1 MEGGGKRTRTFGQHL
16 GRRRDAI
23 ESVLNI
29 RGNPRFDL
37 RKTLINT
44 AFQFSELRPY
54 PVAEIPVAAFKA
66 VVQRFLPISEPNS
79 EPSLQVFHGREGRGL
94 RLIAGDF
101 LDLRGKPMRLLALD
115 RGGLLEFLAGIFN
128 AVGMILQGLDTS
140 LGDKQ
145 PILELVSIG

>member
-1 MEGGGKRTRTFGQHL
+1 MENEPALSASTWAAAAMRLNLSSTFGGTL
-16 GRRRDAI
+16 DSI
-23 ESVLNI
+23 SE
-29 RGNPRFDL
+29 
-37 RKTLINT
+37 KTLVIT

-101 LDLRGKPMRLLALD
+101 LDLRGKPLRLMTLD
-115 RGGLLEFLAGIFN
+115 RGGLLELLAGIFI
-128 AVGMILQGLDTS
+128 AVGVILQSLDTS

-145 PILELVSIG
+145 PILELVGIG